1 MSNLKANN
9 MINLNPIQ
17 NISDLIGNICNNLD
31 LIRDTSISIE
41 VDDFVQ
47 NTHKLTFASI
57 KNIAIQS
64 PMAKTI
70 SARDIDN
77 YLSAFEGKH
86 KKWLDQKGFEY
97 TEQCIEKSNPD
108 TFTLSYQRVKKMSL
122 LRAYTNEGIDISD
135 LYNYKSLDMQE
146 LDNDMVTIDNM
157 EMRDIIDHFSVKQL
171 RVKDR
176 FNIDSD
182 VEQFKAG
189 SNLDDLFERLAKGP
203 DYGMP
208 FDNPYYN
215 ALFRGMKGQ
224 KLLLQS
230 AESGGGKSRNAI
242 RDVCTV
248 SCSKHYNIKTR
259 KWEEQTIKKPT
270 LLISTELEEDEVNI
284 LMLAYIS
291 GIPQT
296 VIQNSNYENE
306 VANRLQ
312 IAREVLEEAPIYITV
327 IKDFSI
333 RDIEDIIERHVIE
346 KDIAIAA
353 FDYIQMRPKL
363 QRSLNE
369 VNGGVM
375 QREDQVLAAMS
386 EALKHISERY
396 DIFIRSST
404 QLNNKAKEV
413 ERKGQEVLAGGRATA
428 NKIDFGIITTKASGK
443 DIKAIEHIMSHP
455 KWGAT
460 TPNYMHWVYKNRQN
474 RDELIVWTDMNLGN
488 LREEVCFITDY
499 NYNLVEDIFPEY
511 INYTDVETEEEENYT
526 VEEYNDVVEF

>member
-17 NISDLIGNICNNLD
+17 NISDLIGNICNDLD

-146 LDNDMVTIDNM
+146 LDNDMVTVDNM

-296 VIQNSNYENE
+296 VIQNSN
-306 VANRLQ
+306 
-312 IAREVLEEAPIYITV
+312 
-327 IKDFSI
+327 
-333 RDIEDIIERHVIE
+333 
-346 KDIAIAA
+346 
-353 FDYIQMRPKL
+353 
-363 QRSLNE
+363 
-369 VNGGVM
+369 
-375 QREDQVLAAMS
+375 
-386 EALKHISERY
+386 
-396 DIFIRSST
+396 
-404 QLNNKAKEV
+404 
-413 ERKGQEVLAGGRATA
+413 
-428 NKIDFGIITTKASGK
+428 
-443 DIKAIEHIMSHP
+443 
-455 KWGAT
+455 
-460 TPNYMHWVYKNRQN
+460 
-474 RDELIVWTDMNLGN
+474 
-488 LREEVCFITDY
+488 
-499 NYNLVEDIFPEY
+499 
-511 INYTDVETEEEENYT
+511 
-526 VEEYNDVVEF
+526 